1 VPQPACLLS
10 RCLISIFGWNKRSRS
25 NVFRNVSLIPLV
37 RRSFLGVLMLSA
49 RLLARIAFLAAVLVG
64 SFFTTLWLTEPDISD
79 VDRLAGRSISDDSEL
94 SKAAQEI
101 GLRPSE
107 RMRGYVDLIMR
118 LSKRDVSATGW
129 VADTDGDASPANVLV
144 FVSGAA
150 VGATQTKG
158 ERPDVTQALHLRF
171 GSEKNTSF
179 TVNFSC
185 RTHDQPIII
194 GIGRAKNYVKIES
207 GACP

>member
-1 VPQPACLLS
+1 
-10 RCLISIFGWNKRSRS
+10 
-25 NVFRNVSLIPLV
+25 
-37 RRSFLGVLMLSA
+37 MLSA

-79 VDRLAGRSISDDSEL
+79 ADRLAGRNISDDSEL

-101 GLRPSE
+101 GLHPSE
-107 RMRGYVDLIMR
+107 WMRGYVEAIR
-118 LSKRDVSATGW
+118 RFSERDVNATGW
-129 VADTDGDASPANVLV
+129 VADPDGDTSPANVLV
-144 FVSGAA
+144 FVGGAA

-158 ERPDVTQALHLRF
+158 ERPDVTKALDLRF

-194 GIGRAKNYVKIES
+194 GIGRAKKYIKVPS
-207 GACP
+207 SACP